1 MDKIFALTIL
11 YGAIPLF
18 VVTIIQAIIEG
29 ILKIHEYVPAESRN
43 DRGFALYFFQ
53 FVSDLFFFVLIPALV
68 YFWINPIIP
77 FTGFRAGVAVG
88 IGAYVLGSLPYATN
102 LSLRIK
108 VPSAMIVSTL
118 FFNLIKLTA
127 SLGVIT
133 YYINS

>member
-11 YGAIPLF
+11 YGAIPLLA
-18 VVTIIQAIIEG
+18 VTIIQAIVEAV
-29 ILKIHEYVPAESRN
+29 LKIHENIPEENRN
-43 DRGFALYFFQ
+43 DRSLGLYFFQ
-53 FVSDLFFFVLIPALV
+53 FISDLLFFVILPALV
-68 YFWINPIIP
+68 YFWVNPVIP

-88 IGAYVLGSLPYATN
+88 IGAYILGSLPYATN

-108 VPSAMIVSTL
+108 VPAALIVSTL

-133 YYINS
+133 YYISR